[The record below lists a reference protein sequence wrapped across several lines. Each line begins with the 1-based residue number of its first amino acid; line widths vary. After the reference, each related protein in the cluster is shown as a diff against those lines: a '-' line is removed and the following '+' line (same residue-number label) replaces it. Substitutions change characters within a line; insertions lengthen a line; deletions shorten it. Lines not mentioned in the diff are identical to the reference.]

1 MFHAGEHDLI
11 ALEAGALDRSHERA
25 AHIIRLEV
33 SHWHEVDMPKQSLN
47 VRCRGRAEVIAGFQD
62 DRF

>member
-1 MFHAGEHDLI
+1 
-11 ALEAGALDRSHERA
+11 LDRSHERA